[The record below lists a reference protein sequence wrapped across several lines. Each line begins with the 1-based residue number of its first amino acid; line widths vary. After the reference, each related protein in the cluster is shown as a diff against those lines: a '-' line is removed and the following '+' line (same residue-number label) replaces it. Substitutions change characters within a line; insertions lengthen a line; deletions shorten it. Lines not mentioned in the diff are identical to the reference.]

1 MSASLT
7 AGTIQRQEQRMKRLN
22 ASVEAVDNGLQIALS
37 LEHRQAFWRAVAMLV
52 GMPTAA
58 AGVVLCSFLFQ
69 FWDGMG
75 LWYGMACLAVSACAI
90 RPATNPVETHHLD
103 LQKRLLE
110 LVMKRQELNEELAS
124 LYERYER
131 EIKRG
136 PRRPIEVREEAA

>member
-7 AGTIQRQEQRMKRLN
+7 AGTIQRHEQRMKRLN
-22 ASVEAVDNGLQIALS
+22 ASIDAVDNGLQIALS

-58 AGVVLCSFLFQ
+58 AGIVLCSFLFQ
-69 FWDGMG
+69 FWSGMG
-75 LWYGMACLAVSACAI
+75 LWYGMACLAVSSCAI
-90 RPATNPVETHHLD
+90 LPATQSIQTHHVD
-103 LQKRLLE
+103 LQERLLE
-110 LVMKRQELNEELAS
+110 LVMKRQELNEELAG

-131 EIKRG
+131 ELKRR

>member
-1 MSASLT
+1 MSATLT
-7 AGTIQRQEQRMKRLN
+7 AGTIERHEQRMKRLS
-22 ASVEAVDNGLQIALS
+22 ASIAAVDNGLKIALS

-75 LWYGMACLAVSACAI
+75 LWYGMACLTVSACAI
-90 RPATNPVETHHLD
+90 RPATNPIETHHRD
-103 LQKRLLE
+103 LQQRLLE
-110 LVMKRQELNEELAS
+110 LVIKRQELNEELAG

-136 PRRPIEVREEAA
+136 PRRPIEVKEEAA